1 MDQKFT
7 KTDVYS
13 IAEIV
18 AFLYAGAIQ
27 HPTLGNRGEG
37 MDLDSWSGHTG
48 FVGHCTGYALAIDQW
63 LTTRSDEFPGVFVYE
78 LIEPMG
84 EWLIEKF
91 HNPPEVAEVLDYFKV
106 EFLAWINKD
115 E

>member
-1 MDQKFT
+1 MNNT
-7 KTDVYS
+7 KLDISSV
-13 IAEIV
+13 AEIT

-27 HPTLGNRGEG
+27 HPTLGNNGKG
-37 MDLDSWSGHTG
+37 MCLDSWSGHTG
-48 FVGHCTGYALAIDQW
+48 FVGHCTDYAIAIDQW
-63 LTTRSDEFPGVFVYE
+63 LNTRNDDFPGVMAYE

-91 HNPPEVAEVLDYFKV
+91 HTPPNVGEVLEYFKV
-106 EFLAWINKD
+106 EFLAWVDAN